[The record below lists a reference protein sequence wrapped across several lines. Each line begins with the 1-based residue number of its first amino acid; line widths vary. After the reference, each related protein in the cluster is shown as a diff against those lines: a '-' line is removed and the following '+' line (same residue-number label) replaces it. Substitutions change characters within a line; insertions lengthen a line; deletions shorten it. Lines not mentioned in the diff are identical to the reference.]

1 MKQLAKVICGLL
13 AALAVMQSAAVPAAA
28 LENIVTD
35 EVLNVDSDGNLLPPG
50 FTEITQETAAT
61 EATVATEPAEPEE
74 KKISVETA
82 EAEGEETFDEVPL
95 YFQTDYPNDMYGSGN
110 IASSGCSITCVAMV
124 ASYLTGHEYLPD
136 ELADYFGG
144 RAENNIAR
152 LEYACDALQLPWK
165 KTTNWHETLNELKE
179 GKIAIVLMNS
189 KSIFTASQHFI
200 VLTGMTEDGKIM
212 VHDPYKPN
220 YEHWQL
226 KNAFV
231 NGFGEGDVCCGYSGG
246 WVFDKEAMPE
256 EPFIYIEEKVYVE
269 PRYPDIELNWEEKT
283 LLARMVWVEAQGESA
298 EGQQAVAEVVLNR
311 MMADNFP
318 NTLKGVVYAEGQFRS
333 TPLLEDAQPT
343 QAQYEA
349 VERALEGPYVLD
361 EDVVF
366 FATYPVNENV
376 WGQIGGHIFCHQLEP
391 SVPSAKEIA

>member
-220 YEHWQL
+220 YEYWQL

>member
-1 MKQLAKVICGLL
+1 MKRFAKIICGVL
-13 AALAVMQSAAVPAAA
+13 AALAVMQSAVIPAAA
-28 LENIVTD
+28 LENINTD

-50 FTEITQETAAT
+50 FTEIVKETTAI
-61 EATVATEPAEPEE
+61 EATEPAVTE
-74 KKISVETA
+74 KKEISA
-82 EAEGEETFDEVPL
+82 EAAEAKAEKTFDEIPL

-124 ASYLTGHEYLPD
+124 ASYLTDHEYLPD
-136 ELADYFGG
+136 ELAGYFGG

-165 KTTNWHETLNELKE
+165 RTENWHETLNELKE

-189 KSIFTASQHFI
+189 KSIFTTSQHFI

-226 KNAFV
+226 KNAFA
-231 NGFGEGDVCCGYSGG
+231 NGFSEGDICCGYSGG
-246 WVFDKEAMPE
+246 WVFDEEAMPE
-256 EPFIYIEEKVYVE
+256 EPFIYEEEKIYVE

-318 NTLKGVVYAEGQFRS
+318 NTLKGVIYADGQFRS
-333 TPLLEDAQPT
+333 TKFLEDAEPT

-376 WGQIGGHIFCHQLEP
+376 WGQIGGHIFCHQWE
-391 SVPSAKEIA
+391 SAEKETE